1 MQLHNKV
8 GTGTEFS
15 DKRRTFPV
23 FLDRAGNLLTET
35 ELAMART
42 YDEELKFL
50 EKVSSTGWRIKKGF
64 VPNMKVMSQSCRPH
78 PGFSLFAIICSLLSF
93 YRVVFLSL
101 ISDVMQFSY

>member
-64 VPNMKVMSQSCRPH
+64 VPNMKVE
-78 PGFSLFAIICSLLSF
+78 GFF
-93 YRVVFLSL
+93 YVNDHLEGLMFEELKHHSASKGVVVGGVKL
-101 ISDVMQFSY
+101 